1 LSPPQSPTPPAS
13 AVEPEAEPLSKPQTE
28 AEKSAA
34 PSDGADEAADAKKLA
49 KIPSNREVVAEELP
63 KPDTVKNARCI
74 FETNLIGDTSS
85 IDAYATLRM
94 QHVKSNPS
102 SKILRSESSAASMS
116 SLTLGRNPRGP
127 LGAGQPSAKL
137 SVPQLKT
144 EEEAVTAEDKAYVIA
159 VGRLNSMRWPSRKD
173 QSLRSPS
180 PPANRPQRDYYG
192 SGLSTGSNKT
202 QLMYRSNPSLYQ
214 RSRSGGRTGRSSS
227 SRRSTDVESLVSEAS
242 DWSSDLES
250 EMSFGGSSSA
260 SSAGMTYTGGPEGVE
275 GRYISP
281 EVLDKIRSYGMTLVF
296 VDGKMVDQSI
306 PAEAD
311 EVDGLDTT
319 RSAGQSGHGRTS
331 RTLETVNN
339 INNSG
344 TFAPAAKDPAGSVK
358 SSSPRIVACLPKT
371 TTSISERI
379 RHNSADSATSGIS
392 SASNDSQT
400 SPFASLKRIAV
411 PSADDEAERNR
422 SPSPGPGK
430 HPATVK
436 SVTSSPF
443 GTYSVV
449 YNFQSRTPMFV

>member
-1 LSPPQSPTPPAS
+1 MI
-13 AVEPEAEPLSKPQTE
+13 QTE
-28 AEKSAA
+28 
-34 PSDGADEAADAKKLA
+34 
-49 KIPSNREVVAEELP
+49 
-63 KPDTVKNARCI
+63 
-74 FETNLIGDTSS
+74 
-85 IDAYATLRM
+85 
-94 QHVKSNPS
+94 
-102 SKILRSESSAASMS
+102 
-116 SLTLGRNPRGP
+116 
-127 LGAGQPSAKL
+127 
-137 SVPQLKT
+137 
-144 EEEAVTAEDKAYVIA
+144 
-159 VGRLNSMRWPSRKD
+159 
-173 QSLRSPS
+173 
-180 PPANRPQRDYYG
+180 RDYYG
-192 SGLSTGSNKT
+192 SGLSAGSNKT

-260 SSAGMTYTGGPEGVE
+260 SSAGMTYSGGHEGVQ

-319 RSAGQSGHGRTS
+319 RSAGQSGHARTS

-371 TTSISERI
+371 CVGGSHRI

-392 SASNDSQT
+392 SASNDSSQT
-400 SPFASLKRIAV
+400 SPFASLKRITV
-411 PSADDEAERNR
+411 PSAASAADDDDAERNR